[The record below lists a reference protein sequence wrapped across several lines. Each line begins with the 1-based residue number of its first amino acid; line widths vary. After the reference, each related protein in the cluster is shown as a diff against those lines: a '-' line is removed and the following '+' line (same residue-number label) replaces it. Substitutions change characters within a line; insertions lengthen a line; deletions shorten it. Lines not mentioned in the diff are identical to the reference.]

1 MESSIAVLP
10 GPRVSF
16 LDHLAPLCAHFKV
29 PLHCTDPW
37 VITCAEQF
45 YPNLEIVTGDL
56 SSYNNFYTVEPC
68 RIHRDLIKFG
78 DTLIRGKVKTIA
90 GFHGNPDKF
99 RTRFWIERYADED
112 VVLIYGQHL
121 IDYLK
126 EKGVWHRLKNTIS
139 IGNLR
144 YAYYKEHQTFFDT
157 AIKPHLL
164 FEKKKPILFWA
175 PTWSFTSSC
184 DDSPF
189 FALYAAIF
197 EALPDAYQ
205 MVVKLHPFMFHLH
218 PEKITHIIESYSHIH
233 FIGEIPLVYPIL
245 NQADIYIGDYS
256 SVAYDFLVFDRP
268 LFFLGE
274 RTQPWGVKIT
284 DPKRLFHEIEKP
296 DRLSKAR
303 KAAYAY
309 VYGEE

>member
-1 MESSIAVLP
+1 MGSSVAVLT

-16 LDHLAPLCAHFKV
+16 LDHLAPLSHRFNI

-37 VITCAEQF
+37 VMTCAKQF

-56 SSYNNFYTVEPC
+56 STYSTFYIVEPC
-68 RIHRDLIKFG
+68 RIHRHLIKFEQ
-78 DTLIRGKVKTIA
+78 TLIRGNVKTIA

-99 RTRFWIERYADED
+99 RSSFWIERYADED
-112 VVLIYGQHL
+112 VILIYGQHL

-126 EKGVWHRLKNTIS
+126 EKRVWSRLKETIN

-144 YAYYKEHQTFFDT
+144 YSYYKEHQTFFDSV
-157 AIKPHLL
+157 ARPHFS

-175 PTWSFTSSC
+175 PTWSYTSGC

-189 FALYAAIF
+189 FTLYPLIF
-197 EALPDAYQ
+197 AALPEEYQ

-218 PEKITHIIESYSHIH
+218 PQKVAHIIESFPHIH
-233 FIGEIPLVYPIL
+233 FIGEIPLIYPFL
-245 NQADIYIGDYS
+245 NQVDIFVGDYS
-256 SVAYDFLVFDRP
+256 SVTYDFLAFDRP

-274 RTQPWGVKIT
+274 RTHPWGLKVL

-296 DRLSKAR
+296 DTLSDAR
-303 KAAYAY
+303 QAAYAY
-309 VYGEE
+309 VYGAL